1 MKTATCY
8 PFRGRR
14 NLLTFSEETLLYA
27 AIIFYF
33 LLESGAFVSI
43 YQLQDSIGPDAV
55 FYTMHILFTVFDL
68 FFMVY
73 ENRICLRITI
83 SRMFDQ
89 DSSPGMCPLGDSLQ
103 ELHISSR
110 SLVPISPKVSHPLM
124 CSTAHFLGTN

>member
-1 MKTATCY
+1 MSLTSAKVTNGMAALGAGEKCHSIYIFRACYRQTGYEIKTATCY

-55 FYTMHILFTVFDL
+55 FYTMHILFAVFDL
-68 FFMVY
+68 FFMV
-73 ENRICLRITI
+73 
-83 SRMFDQ
+83 
-89 DSSPGMCPLGDSLQ
+89 
-103 ELHISSR
+103 
-110 SLVPISPKVSHPLM
+110 
-124 CSTAHFLGTN
+124 

>member
-33 LLESGAFVSI
+33 LLESGAFIFI
-43 YQLQDSIGPDAV
+43 YQLQDKIGPDAV
-55 FYTMHILFTVFDL
+55 FYTMHILFAVFDL

-73 ENRICLRITI
+73 N
-83 SRMFDQ
+83 
-89 DSSPGMCPLGDSLQ
+89 
-103 ELHISSR
+103 
-110 SLVPISPKVSHPLM
+110 
-124 CSTAHFLGTN
+124 

>member
-1 MKTATCY
+1 M
-8 PFRGRR
+8 
-14 NLLTFSEETLLYA
+14 LTFSEETLLYA

-73 ENRICLRITI
+73 ENRICLCITI
-83 SRMFDQ
+83 SRKFDQ
-89 DSSPGMCPLGDSLQ
+89 DSSPGMCPLGDSIQ

-110 SLVPISPKVSHPLM
+110 SLVPISSEVGYPFFM
-124 CSTAHFLGTN
+124 